1 MRSLSFLRVFLA
13 IFVLSLVAA
22 PAGAGGG
29 GPFPPRAG
37 QPGSTAV
44 ALDDPRIVAW
54 AERMVSVEWGEDLSE
69 EWMAP
74 ERALG
79 PASGN
84 VMDVVSLGRGGRIT
98 YETALPV
105 IDRAG
110 PDFAVFGNA
119 HNDYFLELAF
129 VEVSSDGENFVRFPT
144 ASLTKDPVPAF
155 GSVDPTMVDGFA
167 GKFRV
172 GYAVP
177 FDLADLRGEPG
188 AEYLDFNDVRY
199 IRLVDVVG
207 GEDPRF
213 TSLPQSRDSEGR
225 LVYDPFPTIASA
237 GFDLDGI
244 AVFHSEL
251 RAEPVPGGI
260 TLRWRA
266 QPGAS
271 TRILRS
277 TNLREWS
284 VHETLAPANTAE
296 QVWTVSFGEE
306 ARVFFGVAAEW

>member
-1 MRSLSFLRVFLA
+1 MTKSHYFRSFLTAFS
-13 IFVLSLVAA
+13 LSLVAS
-22 PAGAGGG
+22 PAAVGDG
-29 GPFPPRAG
+29 GPFPPHAG

-44 ALDDPRIVAW
+44 ALGDHRIVAW

-69 EWMAP
+69 EWKAP

-84 VMDVVSLGRGGRIT
+84 IVDVVSLGRGGRIT
-98 YETALPV
+98 YEMALPV

-110 PDFAVFGNA
+110 PDFAVFGNS
-119 HNDYFLELAF
+119 HNDFFLELAF
-129 VEVSSDGENFVRFPT
+129 VEVSSDGEHFVRFPNS
-144 ASLTKDPVPAF
+144 SLTKHPVPAF
-155 GSVDPTMVDGFA
+155 GSVDPTMIDGFA
-167 GKFRV
+167 GKYRA
-172 GYAVP
+172 GHAVP

-188 AEYLDFNDVRY
+188 AEYLDFDDVRY

-207 GEDPRF
+207 GTDERF

-225 LVYDPFPTIASA
+225 PVYDPFPTVASA

-251 RAEPVPGGI
+251 RAEPGPGGI

-271 TRILRS
+271 TRVLRS
-277 TNLREWS
+277 TDLREWS
-284 VHETLAPANTAE
+284 VYDTSPPAEAAEHLWLAPIGAE
-296 QVWTVSFGEE
+296 E
-306 ARVFFGVAAEW
+306 RVFFVVAPVW

>member
-1 MRSLSFLRVFLA
+1 MTNPFLFQSFVV
-13 IFVLSLVAA
+13 IFALSLVAK
-22 PAGAGGG
+22 PAMADGG
-29 GPFPPRAG
+29 GPFPPRVG

-44 ALDDPRIVAW
+44 APDDPRIVAW
-54 AERMVSVEWGEDLSE
+54 AHRMVAVEWGEALSE
-69 EWMAP
+69 EWKAP

-84 VMDVVSLGRGGRIT
+84 IMDVVSLGRGGWIT

-119 HNDYFLELAF
+119 HNDFFLELAF
-129 VEVSSDGENFVRFPT
+129 VEVSSDGENFVRFPAT
-144 ASLTKDPVPAF
+144 SLTEEPVPAF
-155 GSVDPTMVDGFA
+155 GNVDPTMVDGFA
-167 GKFRV
+167 GKYRV
-172 GYAVP
+172 GWAVP
-177 FDLADLRGEPG
+177 FDLDDLRAEPD

-207 GEDPRF
+207 GTDERF
-213 TSLPQSRDSEGR
+213 TSLPQSRDSGGR
-225 LVYDPFPTIASA
+225 LVYDPFPTVGSA

-251 RAEPVPGGI
+251 RAEPAPGGI

-266 QPGAS
+266 QPGAA
-271 TRILRS
+271 TRVLRS
-277 TNLREWS
+277 TDLREWS
-284 VHETLAPANTAE
+284 VHDTLPPADMAERAWFAPIGT
-296 QVWTVSFGEE
+296 EE
-306 ARVFFGVAAEW
+306 RVFFTVEPVW